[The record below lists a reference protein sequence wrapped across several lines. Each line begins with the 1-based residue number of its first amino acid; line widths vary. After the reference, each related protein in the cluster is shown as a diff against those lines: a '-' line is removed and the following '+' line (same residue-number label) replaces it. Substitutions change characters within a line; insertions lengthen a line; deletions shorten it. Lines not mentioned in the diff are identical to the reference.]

1 MTEALND
8 RFADFSTK
16 MSRAPAHV
24 RMVCREGDYFGAVV
38 ERAGLGPAGRLE
50 LGELRLHLMEV
61 VGMVMAGVEVVAGP
75 LELPVLAYLSAAEN
89 GSLSHRL
96 LELPVFAFPAPQ
108 PDSLAASP
116 ATPEPSMVLKAR
128 ARYEVVGIRR
138 TGGKRGPLE
147 ALELVNRA
155 DPTERGRVRIE
166 QVILHLLQP
175 PGALFS
181 VRSKVGSSTE
191 GSSTEGTLMPVVVRL
206 TTHAENAQENDLIGL
221 KGCKGKW
228 GRLEEE

>member
-1 MTEALND
+1 MTDALND

-16 MSRAPAHV
+16 MSRALAHV
-24 RMVCREGDYFGAVV
+24 RIVCREGDHFGAVV
-38 ERAGLGPAGRLE
+38 ERAGQGPAGRLE

-96 LELPVFAFPAPQ
+96 LELPTASVPAPPPQ
-108 PDSLAASP
+108 AQVLSPDPASAP
-116 ATPEPSMVLKAR
+116 MVLKAR

-138 TGGKRGPLE
+138 SGGKRGPLE
-147 ALELVNRA
+147 ALEVVNRA
-155 DPTERGRVRIE
+155 APTERGWVEIE
-166 QVILHLLQP
+166 QVILRLLQP

-181 VRSKVGSSTE
+181 VACKGNVTPQE
-191 GSSTEGTLMPVVVRL
+191 PALMPVVVRL

-228 GRLEEE
+228 GRLDEE